1 MQSRKDQVQAHMFV
15 MGRLTSGMLRG
26 DPDAPESPVGRTNR
40 GMAWGVGLGVV
51 MAVGSVLFGLIA
63 PSGSTSWRQADALI
77 VQKDTGTRYLYLDGR
92 LRPVLNYA
100 SARLIAADRLK
111 AVQVSAASLRGEAH
125 GTPVGIPG
133 APDALPALDDLEQG
147 AWQVCAD
154 EPERTGP
161 DGTGRRPVTTL
172 RLGFPAGGT
181 FPGTRR
187 AVLVAGPDGARYV
200 LWGDHRLRLGG
211 HGAAQALGYSGTA
224 AVPVS
229 AAFLDSVPAGT
240 DLAPPEV
247 DGRGSA
253 GPAIGG
259 GPSRVG
265 QVFELASPGA
275 AAQYFLLEK
284 AGLRPLGAPAAALV
298 LGDDR
303 TAKQAYR
310 GAAPAAIRLTADQ
323 LTQHQAPAGKAGADP
338 ADWPARTPAAQ
349 SPGPGTA
356 VCAQVQ
362 PDGAAPRVRLAL
374 VSGAGPLSAPA
385 SGAEISGACL
395 PVDGVAV
402 LPGGGALVQALGAGG
417 GVIGTTTYLV
427 TDVGVKYRLPDADSV
442 ERLGLKGGHA
452 QAVPSRLLDMLPTGP
467 VLDAAV
473 ATGDRQPAS
482 RQPDAGKASAA
493 ASTSGAAKASGAART
508 SGAASPYCG

>member
-40 GMAWGVGLGVV
+40 GMAWGIGLGVV
-51 MAVGSVLFGLIA
+51 MVVGSVLFGLIS
-63 PSGSTSWRQADALI
+63 PSGTKSWRQADALI

-92 LRPVLNYA
+92 LRPVRNYA
-100 SARLIAADRLK
+100 SARLIAADRLR

-133 APDALPALDDLEQG
+133 APDALPGLGDLERG

-161 DGTGRRPVTTL
+161 DGTGRRPVTSL
-172 RLGFPAGGT
+172 RLGFPTGGT

-187 AVLVAGPDGARYV
+187 AVLAQGPDGARYV
-200 LWGDHRLRLGG
+200 LWGDHRLRLGK
-211 HGAAQALGYSGTA
+211 HGAAEALGYSGA
-224 AVPVS
+224 APVRVS
-229 AAFLDSVPAGT
+229 AAFLDSVPAGA
-240 DLAPPEV
+240 DLTPPEV
-247 DGRGSA
+247 EGRGAA
-253 GPAIGG
+253 GPAVGG
-259 GPSRVG
+259 RPSRVG

-303 TAKQAYR
+303 TADLAYK
-310 GAAPAAIRLTADQ
+310 GAAPAAIRITADQ
-323 LTQHQAPAGKAGADP
+323 LTKHQAPAGKAGGDP
-338 ADWPARTPAAQ
+338 ADWPARIPTAQAPA
-349 SPGPGTA
+349 PGTA

-374 VSGAGPLSAPA
+374 VSGAEPVPAPA
-385 SGAEISGACL
+385 SGAEIAPACL
-395 PVDGVAV
+395 AVDGVAV
-402 LPGGGALVQALGAGG
+402 RPGGGALVQALGAGG

-473 ATGDRQPAS
+473 ATGDRPAAEPSDPARVPGTAGAS
-482 RQPDAGKASAA
+482 RPAKV
-493 ASTSGAAKASGAART
+493 SGVIKSSRG
-508 SGAASPYCG
+508 